1 MKSLLYDYWNLPR
14 QYKGYGAKRTLS
26 VDANAIVQ
34 LKTRFPFVSD
44 FFDFVLKQKELLK
57 EQDFLKTPVAPDGR
71 MRTVLSS
78 SGTET
83 GRLASRTPPCGFGTN
98 FQNVKGKLRSIF
110 IPDLGFEMWAAD
122 SSQAEARVVA
132 VIAQQWDLVDLF
144 ERGDIDV
151 HWENAKR
158 IFEISKSLVYDNKNK
173 EHYRMRYLAKRVIH
187 ASNYG
192 MSWVKFRQ
200 LLLKDAGLDMSK
212 SECENLLE
220 TYHRIYPNIRGVYHR
235 GIINQLRRNR
245 ELVNPYGRR
254 RIFHDRWPSKGEGEL
269 FRQAFAFWPQSTIAD
284 MVNSALVDFHNWSQ
298 TTLKRVKVL
307 HQNHDEIL
315 YQVRPSYSKVAAEK
329 LKSLMERPIKIGR
342 YDLIVPAEF
351 SRGMNWGKYSETNLK
366 GQKGIAV

>member
-14 QYKGYGAKRTLS
+14 QYAGYGKNRKLT
-26 VDANAIVQ
+26 VDENAIVQ
-34 LKTRFPFVSD
+34 LKTRFPYVSE
-44 FFDFVLKQKELLK
+44 FFDFVLRQKELLK

-71 MRTVLSS
+71 MRTVLSV

-98 FQNVKGKLRSIF
+98 FQNIKNKLRQIF
-110 IPDLGFEMWAAD
+110 IPDLGFELWTAD

-132 VIAQQWDLVDLF
+132 VLAQQWDLVDLF

-158 IFEISKSLVYDNKNK
+158 IFELKKDMVYDSHNK
-173 EHYRMRYLAKRVIH
+173 EHFRMRYLAKRIIH

-192 MSWVKFRQ
+192 MSWYKFRQ
-200 LLLKDAGLDMSK
+200 LLLTDAGLDLSK
-212 SECENLLE
+212 QEAEGLLE

-235 GIINQLRRNR
+235 GIINQLRKSR

-284 MVNSALVDFHNWSQ
+284 MINNVLLDYWRWSK
-298 TTLKRVKVL
+298 TTLGRVQVL
-307 HQNHDEIL
+307 HQNHDEIV
-315 YQVRPSYSKVAAEK
+315 YQVRPAYSKVAAEK
-329 LKSLMERPIKIGR
+329 LKSLMERPIKIGS
-342 YDLIVPAEF
+342 YSLVIPAEF
-351 SRGMNWGKYSETNLK
+351 STGMNWGKYSQTNLK
-366 GQKGIAV
+366 GLQEVAV